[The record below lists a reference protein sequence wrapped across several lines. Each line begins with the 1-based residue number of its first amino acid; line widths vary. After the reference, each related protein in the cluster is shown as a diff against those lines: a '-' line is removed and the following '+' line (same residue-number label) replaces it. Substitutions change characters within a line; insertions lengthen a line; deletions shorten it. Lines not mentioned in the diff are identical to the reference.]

1 MPACRGMRLRPPPGG
16 APLAP
21 VVAPGESRR
30 RGLLVKNE
38 HRPVFVQGRRSCHSP
53 FGLTR
58 FPTGP
63 MSSGPELAK
72 CSRQIECTGDVE
84 RRLLH
89 RFRVGLAPRDLDE
102 QETFRKR
109 CVAGAQSAV
118 TERCLSASPHP
129 RMLQA
134 RRRVAR
140 SGMAHTG
147 ISEWHWLWQEVR
159 PFVRYQAASLLCIL
173 SASFVSLV
181 DPLRMKWLAS
191 GGNVLGTVLTFLRPS
206 GSRTVCVCGCSIISR
221 RGHAGSMP
229 TRRAAMFVFVRHRYR
244 MILRRMSDD
253 VREAM
258 GRQRRVLNEFLT
270 GVTQIQML
278 DVERRVRVST

>member
-191 GGNVLGTVLTFLRPS
+191 GGQCTGHCTYVFAAERLAYGLRVRLLDHFQARSCGFYADASCRNVRVRAPSLSHDSPS
-206 GSRTVCVCGCSIISR
+206 GVGRCS
-221 RGHAGSMP
+221 GSDGTP
-229 TRRAAMFVFVRHRYR
+229 TPCA
-244 MILRRMSDD
+244 
-253 VREAM
+253 E
-258 GRQRRVLNEFLT
+258 
-270 GVTQIQML
+270 
-278 DVERRVRVST
+278 